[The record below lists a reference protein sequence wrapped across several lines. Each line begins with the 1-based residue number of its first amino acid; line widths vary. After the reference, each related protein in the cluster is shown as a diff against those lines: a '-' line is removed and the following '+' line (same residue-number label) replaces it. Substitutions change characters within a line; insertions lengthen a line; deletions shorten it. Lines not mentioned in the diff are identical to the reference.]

1 VAHQQ
6 DKDFMSKFLLG
17 LSVVVMLVVVVFLA
31 TRLLNVIERAAAP
44 DEPSAMARSMTE
56 DRIRPIGRVVTAAMD
71 TSNDGAQRSAS
82 EIYGAVCAACH
93 DTGAAGAPR
102 KGDEAAWNARMG
114 KGFDAVLANSINGI
128 GAMPARGGD
137 ASLSDDD
144 MRQVVAYLLTESGV
158 AVDSAD
164 AGAPASETQAAQAE
178 APSSTSAAGDASA
191 GQAKYASCAACHGAQ
206 GQGQGIFPKL
216 AGTPAERIAELL
228 KKYRAGEQVGPQ
240 SALMAPNASGLSD
253 EDIADLAAYVETL

>member
-6 DKDFMSKFLLG
+6 DKDYMSKFLLG
-17 LSVVVMLVVVVFLA
+17 LSVVIMLVVVVFLA
-31 TRLLNVIERAAAP
+31 TRLLNVIERAGAP
-44 DEPSAMARSMTE
+44 DEPSAMAQSMTE
-56 DRIRPIGRVVTAAMD
+56 DRIRPIGRVVSAAMD

-102 KGDEAAWNARMG
+102 KGDEAAWAERMG
-114 KGFDAVLANSINGI
+114 KGFDAVLANAINGI

-137 ASLSDDD
+137 TSLSDDE
-144 MRQVVAYLLTESGV
+144 MRQVVALLLTESGV
-158 AVDSAD
+158 AVDSVD
-164 AGAPASETQAAQAE
+164 AGAPAGEAQAAPAE

-191 GQAKYASCAACHGAQ
+191 GQAKFASCAACHGAQ

-216 AGTPAERIAELL
+216 IGTPADRIVELL

-253 EDIADLAAYVETL
+253 GDIADLAAYIDTL